1 MEISKIIKSIF
12 LCFLCLII
20 SASVLC
26 ACSKSKENQT
36 QNGRG
41 NSSLGE
47 QSSTT
52 QTESA
57 NNNDTVVVPNVV
69 GMDKDEA
76 IKKLEGLG
84 LKVETETKH
93 LTYKDNNNTSLGFY
107 DDGYVLEQDSKSGT
121 VMVKGS
127 TVNLTYNSNTS
138 QFKYKVN
145 EDGTI
150 TLTDFSRI
158 KKENNKSII
167 LPKDYDGY
175 VVSTIEAGIFE
186 RLLPYAVT
194 SNYKILVPRGIIIN
208 NSSNTPVEFY

>member
-1 MEISKIIKSIF
+1 MKKINLITLSLITIICCLCSCSTNSSQSKNDKST
-12 LCFLCLII
+12 
-20 SASVLC
+20 SSNKTTASDVSESG
-26 ACSKSKENQT
+26 SKSSQ
-36 QNGRG
+36 G
-41 NSSLGE
+41 
-47 QSSTT
+47 
-52 QTESA
+52 
-57 NNNDTVVVPNVV
+57 DTIVVPNVV

-76 IKKLEGLG
+76 IKKLEELG

-107 DDGYVLEQDSKSGT
+107 DDGYVLEQDSKTGT
-121 VMVKGS
+121 VMAKGS

-186 RLLPYAVT
+186 RLLPYATT

>member
-1 MEISKIIKSIF
+1 MKKTIF

-20 SASVLC
+20 SASALC
-26 ACSKSKENQT
+26 ACSKSKENQA
-36 QNGRG
+36 QNKRG
-41 NSSLGE
+41 DSSSGK
-47 QSSTT
+47 QSSIT
-52 QTESA
+52 QTEGA
-57 NNNDTVVVPNVV
+57 NNPDTVVVPNVV

-76 IKKLEGLG
+76 TKKLEELG

-93 LTYKDNNNTSLGFY
+93 LTYKDNNTSLGFY
-107 DDGYVLEQDSKSGT
+107 DDGYVLEQDSKAGT

-127 TVNLTYNSNTS
+127 AVKLTYNSNTS

-158 KKENNKSII
+158 KKEDNKSII